1 MRASISS
8 HRSDSGSNPDPL
20 IRSQA
25 HWRCSS
31 NKSFKWYFHGMTPST
46 AIYILLLLFDTGLEH
61 NLKYGR
67 EMRDDWII
75 CSKSISASKKRD
87 ICHELSTCYVCLLS
101 RRAIYVNIFGALLIQ
116 GYWTIYRQLYR
127 DRRTD
132 KNKFFSSKK
141 KEIHRQKKNKA
152 VRSVWESVLEQ
163 KKSKKREVIMRLVS
177 SQFWITWSFLWQICR
192 TYVKT

>member
-1 MRASISS
+1 
-8 HRSDSGSNPDPL
+8 
-20 IRSQA
+20 
-25 HWRCSS
+25 
-31 NKSFKWYFHGMTPST
+31 MTPST

-75 CSKSISASKKRD
+75 CSKSISTSKKRD

-101 RRAIYVNIFGALLIQ
+101 RRTISVNIFGALLIQ
-116 GYWTIYRQLYR
+116 VYWTIYRQLYR
-127 DRRTD
+127 DRRTIKTNSFPPRK
-132 KNKFFSSKK
+132 KNSQTKEKQSSSKCLGVCS
-141 KEIHRQKKNKA
+141 RT
-152 VRSVWESVLEQ
+152 

>member
-1 MRASISS
+1 MKYLWERAFLPIDRILGRTQTPWSGVKRTDDVLQTKALNGTFMGWHRLLQSIF
-8 HRSDSGSNPDPL
+8 
-20 IRSQA
+20 
-25 HWRCSS
+25 CSV
-31 NKSFKWYFHGMTPST
+31 
-46 AIYILLLLFDTGLEH
+46 LLFDTGLEH

-127 DRRTD
+127 DRRTI
-132 KNKFFSSKK
+132 KTNSFPPRKK
-141 KEIHRQKKNKA
+141 KFTD
-152 VRSVWESVLEQ
+152 
-163 KKSKKREVIMRLVS
+163 KRKTKQFEVSGSL
-177 SQFWITWSFLWQICR
+177 F
-192 TYVKT
+192 

>member
-101 RRAIYVNIFGALLIQ
+101 RRTISVNIFGALLIQ
-116 GYWTIYRQLYR
+116 VYWTIYRQLYR
-127 DRRTD
+127 DRRTI
-132 KNKFFSSKK
+132 KTNSFPPRKK
-141 KEIHRQKKNKA
+141 KFTD
-152 VRSVWESVLEQ
+152 
-163 KKSKKREVIMRLVS
+163 KRKTKQFEVSGSL
-177 SQFWITWSFLWQICR
+177 F
-192 TYVKT
+192 